1 MGNSICKTIPHIFF
15 MLIDDNYIKNK
26 FITKRNQ
33 LAKNYTRMS
42 WLQKHEDIYKY
53 LINRYSDSKY
63 IQETIYRIVN
73 IMIKLLEITF
83 L

>member
-1 MGNSICKTIPHIFF
+1 

-26 FITKRNQ
+26 FITERNQ

-42 WLQKHEDIYKY
+42 WLEKHEDIYNY
-53 LINRYSDSKY
+53 LINRYNDSKS

-73 IMIKLLEITF
+73 NIDIRPLNNNIMIKLREITF

>member
-1 MGNSICKTIPHIFF
+1 

-42 WLQKHEDIYKY
+42 WLQEHEDIYKY
-53 LINRYSDSKY
+53 LINRYSDSKS

-73 IMIKLLEITF
+73 IMIKLWEITF